1 MNKNSLLH
9 DEVISYNETKI
20 KVSIHFYKINLS
32 TKNLKLE
39 FRNSTSL
46 IVHFNTSL
54 QVRLLDAVLVF

>member
-1 MNKNSLLH
+1 MEGIK
-9 DEVISYNETKI
+9 VVSYNETKI
-20 KVSIHFYKINLS
+20 NVWIYFYKINLS
-32 TKNLKLE
+32 KKNLKLE